1 MRECPTCSVCYDDA
15 EELCPHDG
23 AALTPTLDG
32 TLLVDGKY
40 RLEKRLS
47 QGGMGV
53 VYLARHLDLQR
64 LFALKLIRSTGGWK
78 APQLA
83 RFRLEAET
91 LGRLKHPGIVD
102 VTDFGVDPRAGG
114 LPYLVMERLE
124 GTTLLERCRSRGR
137 LSLDEALP
145 ILAAVGRAVDFAHDQ
160 DVLHR
165 DLKPDNVFLSGNG
178 DGLVVKLLDFGLAR
192 GTQRHAPSGRG
203 IAVFADEETIAQAYP
218 AGTDISDAPTLEV
231 APGRWRLRQKARA
244 RAARRPR

>member
-1 MRECPTCSVCYDDA
+1 MIQLGLDIIQSSIPGDRSPMRECPTCSVCYDDA

-32 TLLVDGKY
+32 ALLVDGKY

-192 GTQRHAPSGRG
+192 GTQRPCSVRTRHRGLRGRG
-203 IAVFADEETIAQAYP
+203 DDRPGLPRGNRHQRCADP
-218 AGTDISDAPTLEV
+218 
-231 APGRWRLRQKARA
+231 
-244 RAARRPR
+244 